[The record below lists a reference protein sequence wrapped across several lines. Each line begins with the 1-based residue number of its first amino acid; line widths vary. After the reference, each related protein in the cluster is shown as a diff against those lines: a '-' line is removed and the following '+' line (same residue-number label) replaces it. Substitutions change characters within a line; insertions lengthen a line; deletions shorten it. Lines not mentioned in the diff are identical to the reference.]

1 MKEILRSATDHDI
14 PAIRS
19 LWKSSFFDSD
29 AYLDLFFKK
38 RFDPLYTALYCFE
51 KEIVGMVHLLPCEVK
66 GHGKAFYWYAVS
78 VDPKYRGKGIFTKM
92 SASVL
97 KSLQEKGYISVCK
110 PVAGLEN
117 AYRKIG
123 FDYAFSAKDHK
134 IVRQA
139 NNYGNIAMI
148 SEAFVKDFQNVNFPK
163 GSLLWKENDIEY
175 AIAENAFCGGKSL
188 KISVEGREACA
199 LAVLADDHNWY
210 LDSTNLTA
218 EFAKKCGN
226 SICDYLNTDF
236 FYLRKPTSPN
246 DTDSF
251 VSGLCDH
258 PIANENSE
266 LFFTLW

>member
-38 RFDPLYTALYCFE
+38 RFNPLYTALYCFE
-51 KEIVGMVHLLPCEVK
+51 KEIAGMVHLLPCKVK
-66 GHGKAFYWYAVS
+66 DHGKAFYWYAVC
-78 VDPKYRGKGIFTKM
+78 VEPKYRGKHIFKKM
-92 SASVL
+92 SEEILRSL
-97 KSLQEKGYISVCK
+97 KNKGYISVCK
-110 PVAGLEN
+110 PVHGLEDV
-117 AYRKIG
+117 YRKIG
-123 FDYAFSAKDHK
+123 FKFSFCAKDLK
-134 IVRQA
+134 IART
-139 NNYGNIAMI
+139 NKNSEDMILI
-148 SEAFVKDFQNVNFPK
+148 SEADIIDFQNANFPS

-218 EFAKKCGN
+218 EFAKKYGN
-226 SICDYLNTDF
+226 SICEYLNTDF